1 VTSLIAID
9 GSRAPLSDRGRRTRE
24 RLVVSARRVFEE
36 RGFDATR
43 MGDIAQ
49 AAGVSHGTVYTWFAT
64 KEDLLH
70 ATVDSVTDEMYA
82 ALSTP
87 DATDPIERIAI
98 ANRRYL
104 EAHRSTARLMDVVG
118 QAAVTDA
125 SFRAVLTRLR
135 HTHVDRVA
143 KTITRLQDEGLA
155 TRELDPHISAAALCA
170 MVEGFAKYWLVTPQ
184 GDDSADEPDADDAI
198 VIRTL
203 TDLWARA
210 LGLVQD
216 GGH

>member
-1 VTSLIAID
+1 MTSLATAD
-9 GSRAPLSDRGRRTRE
+9 GARAPLSDRGRRTQE
-24 RLVVSARRVFEE
+24 RLVAAARTVFED

-43 MGDIAQ
+43 MGDVAA

-70 ATVDSVTDEMYA
+70 ATVDTVTDEMYD

-87 DATDPIERIAI
+87 DATDPIERIAT
-98 ANRRYL
+98 ANARYL
-104 EAHRSTARLMDVVG
+104 QAHRSTARLMEAVG

-125 SFRAVLTRLR
+125 SFRAVLTNLR
-135 HTHVDRVA
+135 HAHVDRVA
-143 KTITRLQDEGLA
+143 KTITRLQDEGLV
-155 TRELDPHISAAALCA
+155 TTELDPHISAAALCA

-184 GDDSADEPDADDAI
+184 RDEPDPDDAT
-198 VIRTL
+198 VIHTL

-210 LGLVQD
+210 LGLVST